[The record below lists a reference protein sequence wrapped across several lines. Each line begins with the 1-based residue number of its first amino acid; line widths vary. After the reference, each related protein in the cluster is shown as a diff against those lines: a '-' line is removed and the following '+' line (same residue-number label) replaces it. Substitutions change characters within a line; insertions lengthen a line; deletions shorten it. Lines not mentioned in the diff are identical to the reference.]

1 MFKVEHFGN
10 FKNTERFFKDTKAL
24 DYMKLLKRYG
34 NAGVAALSRATPR
47 DTGETSQAWTYAIN
61 RTRRGYSIVWSNSN
75 MNGGVPI
82 VILLQHGHATG
93 GGGYVQGR
101 DFINPAIRP
110 IVDRL
115 SKEIWQEVLDS

>member
-1 MFKVEHFGN
+1 MIKVEHLGD
-10 FKNTERFFKDTKAL
+10 FKNTERFLKDAGKL
-24 DYMKLLKRYG
+24 DYMKTLRRFGK
-34 NAGVAALSRATPR
+34 AGVRALASATPV
-47 DTGETSQAWTYAIN
+47 DTGMTSQAWTYAIN

-75 MNGGVPI
+75 ENNGVPI
-82 VILLQHGHATG
+82 VILLQYGHATG

-110 IVDRL
+110 VVDRL